1 MKSLLDKE
9 LRLAVSPLTW
19 LFLAA
24 SLMTLIPGYPILM
37 GSFFIC
43 LGIFQSFQ
51 SARETND
58 MLYTALLPVRKA
70 DVVKARFIAVCFF
83 ELLGF
88 AVMAALTALRM
99 TVLGSASPYLTNPL
113 MNANPV
119 FLAFALLIF
128 SLFNLIFVAGFF
140 KSGYKFARPFL
151 IFIIAAMLTV
161 AAAEFLTHLP
171 ALAFLRVPS
180 GERVPLQCCVLLA
193 AAVLYAAV
201 TFLSERSAE
210 RAFELIDL

>member
-88 AVMAALTALRM
+88 AVMSVLTVLRM
-99 TVLGSASPYLTNPL
+99 TLLGTARAYLTNPL
-113 MNANPV
+113 MNATPV
-119 FLAFALLIF
+119 FLAFALLVF
-128 SLFNLIFVAGFF
+128 ALFNLIFVAGFF
-140 KSGYKFARPFL
+140 KSGYKFARPFF
-151 IFIIAAMLTV
+151 IFIVAAMLTV
-161 AAAEFLTHLP
+161 FVAELLPHLP

-180 GERVPLQCCVLLA
+180 GERVPLQCCVLFA
-193 AAVLYAAV
+193 AAALYALI
-201 TFLSERSAE
+201 TFLAERSAR

>member
-58 MLYTALLPVRKA
+58 MLYTALLPVRKG
-70 DVVKARFIAVCFF
+70 DVVKARYAAVCFF
-83 ELLGF
+83 ELIGF
-88 AVMAALTALRM
+88 AVMAVLTALRM
-99 TVLGSASPYLTNPL
+99 TALGSAAPYVTNPL
-113 MNANPV
+113 MNATPV

-128 SLFNLIFVAGFF
+128 ALFNLIFVRGFF
-140 KSGYKFARPFL
+140 ISGYKFARPFL

-161 AAAEFLTHLP
+161 FAAEVLP
-171 ALAFLRVPS
+171 HIPSLAFLRVPS
-180 GERVPLQCCVLLA
+180 GERMPLQLCVLLA
-193 AAVLYAAV
+193 AAALYALI

>member
-1 MKSLLDKE
+1 MKSLLEKE

-19 LFLAA
+19 LFLIA
-24 SLMTLIPGYPILM
+24 SVMTLIPGYPILM
-37 GSFFIC
+37 GSFIVC

-70 DVVKARFIAVCFF
+70 DVVSARFIAVCFF

-88 AVMAALTALRM
+88 AVMAVLTVLRM
-99 TVLGSASPYLTNPL
+99 TLLGSAQAYLTNPL
-113 MNANPV
+113 MNATPV
-119 FLAFALLIF
+119 YLAFALIIF
-128 SLFNLIFVAGFF
+128 ALFNVIFVSGFF
-140 KSGYKFARPFL
+140 RSGYKFARPFV

-161 AAAEFLTHLP
+161 AVFEVLPHLP
-171 ALAFLRVPS
+171 SLAFLHLPS
-180 GERVPLQCCVLLA
+180 GERMPLQCCVLIA
-193 AAVLYAAV
+193 AAALYALI
-201 TFLSERSAE
+201 TFLAERSAR